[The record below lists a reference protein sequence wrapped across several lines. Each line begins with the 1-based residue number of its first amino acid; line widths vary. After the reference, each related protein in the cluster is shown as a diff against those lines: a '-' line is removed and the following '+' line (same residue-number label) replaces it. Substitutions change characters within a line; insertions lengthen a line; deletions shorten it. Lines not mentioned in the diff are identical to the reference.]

1 MVQTLLKTKD
11 YGGKYVAL
19 KNFKSHTVVASG
31 TNPNDVYKKALDA
44 GCKDPVITYVPVK
57 GMVQIY

>member
-11 YGGKYVAL
+11 YSGKYVAL
-19 KNFKSHTVVASG
+19 DGFGSHAVIASG
-31 TNPNDVYKKALDA
+31 SNANEVYKEAIRK
-44 GCKDPVITYVPVK
+44 GCKNPVITYVPVK